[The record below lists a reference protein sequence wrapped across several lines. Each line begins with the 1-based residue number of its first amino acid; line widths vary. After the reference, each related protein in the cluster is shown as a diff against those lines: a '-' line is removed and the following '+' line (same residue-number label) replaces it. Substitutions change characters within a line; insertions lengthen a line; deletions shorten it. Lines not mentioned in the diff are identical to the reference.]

1 MAELIVSVSGVRGI
15 IGESL
20 TAPVALDF
28 GRAFGEFLLRHGANG
43 STSAP
48 LRVALGRDSRISGP
62 MIAQALTAGLLAAG
76 VSVIDLGVTATP
88 TVALMGRFLKT
99 NASVVVTASH
109 NPPQY
114 NGLKF
119 LRHDGIGFPG
129 GSVQE
134 IHQIYQGRHFR
145 NAGIDSIGQFST
157 DSRGHALHVQT
168 VLQFVDARAIAQ
180 HRYRV
185 VADSINGAG
194 CIATPMLLG
203 KLGVELIHQN
213 GAATGLFA
221 HTPEPVR
228 ENLGSLCDEVLR
240 QKAVVG
246 FAQDPDAD
254 RLALVDEMGTYIGEE
269 YTLALA
275 VYARMLTKPG
285 IVVTNLSTSRMVD
298 DIAAR
303 FAGQVIRTPVG
314 EANVAAKMLEV
325 GAVIGGE
332 GNGGVIDPRV
342 GPVRDSFI
350 AMATVLDLL
359 ARTGRTINEL
369 VRDLPRYMMIK
380 TKFPAT
386 AAQAQTLVDRVRA
399 AFKSEQ
405 LDSQDG
411 VRIDWPQGW
420 VHVRPSNT
428 EPIARVIAEAKTE
441 TIARE
446 LLNRVEKL
454 RPT

>member
-1 MAELIVSVSGVRGI
+1 MADLIVSVSGIRGI
-15 IGESL
+15 SCESL

-28 GRAFGEFLLRHGANG
+28 GRAFGEFLLRQAGNG
-43 STSAP
+43 STAGP

-62 MIAQALTAGLLAAG
+62 MIAQALTGGLLAAG

-145 NAGIDSIGQFST
+145 AAGIDAIGQFST
-157 DSRGHALHVQT
+157 DSRGHAHHVQT
-168 VLQFVDARAIAQ
+168 VLQFFDTRAIAQ

-185 VADSINGAG
+185 VVDSINGAG

-213 GAATGLFA
+213 GTATGLFA

-254 RLALVDEMGTYIGEE
+254 RLALVDEMGNYIGEE

-275 VYARMLTKPG
+275 VYARLLTKPG

-332 GNGGVIDPRV
+332 GNGGVIDLRV

-359 ARTGRTINEL
+359 ARTGRTLSEL

-380 TKFPAT
+380 TKFPST
-386 AAQAQTLVDRVRA
+386 FAQAQLLVDRVRD

-405 LDSQDG
+405 LDTQDG

-446 LLNRVEKL
+446 LIGRVEKL

>member
-15 IGESL
+15 IGDSL
-20 TAPVALDF
+20 TAQTALDF
-28 GRAFGEFLLRHGANG
+28 GRALGEFLLEQQGHGSGA
-43 STSAP
+43 AQ
-48 LRVALGRDSRISGP
+48 LQVAIGRDSRISGP
-62 MIAQALTAGLLAAG
+62 MITQAMAAGLLAVG
-76 VSVIDLGVTATP
+76 VAVIDLGVTATP

-109 NPPQY
+109 NPPEY

-129 GSVQE
+129 GSVGK
-134 IHQIYQGRHFR
+134 IHQIYLGRHFR
-145 NAGIDSIGQFST
+145 AAKIDAIGHFST
-157 DSRGHALHVQT
+157 DSRAHAHHVQT
-168 VLQFVDARAIAQ
+168 VLQFFDTRAIAQ

-185 VADSINGAG
+185 VVDSINGAG

-213 GAATGLFA
+213 GAATGQFA
-221 HTPEPVR
+221 HTPEPVK
-228 ENLGSLCDEVLR
+228 ENLGSLCAEVSR
-240 QKAVVG
+240 RKAAVG

-254 RLALVDEMGTYIGEE
+254 RLAIVDEMGNYIGEE

-275 VYARMLTKPG
+275 VYARLMAKPG

-298 DIAAR
+298 DIASK

-325 GAVIGGE
+325 DAVIGGE
-332 GNGGVIDPRV
+332 GNGGVIDLRV
-342 GPVRDSFI
+342 GPVRDSFM

-359 ARTGRTINEL
+359 ARTGKTISEL
-369 VRDLPRYMMIK
+369 VRELPRYAMIK
-380 TKFPAT
+380 TKFPCPVE
-386 AAQAQTLVDRVRA
+386 QARVLVDRVRD
-399 AFKSEQ
+399 AFKADH
-405 LDSQDG
+405 LDTQDG
-411 VRIDWPQGW
+411 VRVDWPQGW

-428 EPIARVIAEAKTE
+428 EPIARVIAEAKDE
-441 TIARE
+441 NIARD
-446 LLNRVEKL
+446 LIDRVEKL
-454 RPT
+454 RHT

>member
-15 IGESL
+15 IGDSL
-20 TAPVALDF
+20 TAQNALDF
-28 GRAFGEFLLRHGANG
+28 GRALGEFLLQQADTG
-43 STSAP
+43 SGTAP
-48 LRVALGRDSRISGP
+48 LRVAIGRDSRTSGP
-62 MIAQALTAGLLAAG
+62 MIAQALASGLLAVG

-99 NASVVVTASH
+99 DASVVITASH
-109 NPPQY
+109 NPPEY

-119 LRHDGIGFPG
+119 LRSDGIGFPG
-129 GSVQE
+129 QSVGK
-134 IHQIYQGRHFR
+134 IHQIYLGRLFR
-145 NAGIDSIGQFST
+145 TAGIDSIGHFST
-157 DSRGHALHVQT
+157 DSRAHAHHVQT
-168 VLQFVDARAIAQ
+168 VLQFFDTRAIAQ

-185 VADSINGAG
+185 VVDSINGAG

-203 KLGVELIHQN
+203 KLAVELIHQN

-221 HTPEPVR
+221 HTPEPVK
-228 ENLGSLCDEVLR
+228 ENLGALCDEVR
-240 QKAVVG
+240 RHKAAVG

-254 RLALVDEMGTYIGEE
+254 RLAIVDEQGNYIGEE

-275 VYARMLTKPG
+275 VYARLLAKPG

-298 DIAAR
+298 DIAAK
-303 FAGQVIRTPVG
+303 FSSQVIRTPVG
-314 EANVAAKMLEV
+314 EANVAAKMLEL

-332 GNGGVIDPRV
+332 GNGGVIDLRV

-359 ARTGRTINEL
+359 ARTGQTISEL
-369 VRDLPRYMMIK
+369 VQDLPRYTMIK
-380 TKFPAT
+380 TKFPST
-386 AAQAQTLVDRVRA
+386 AAQARLLVDRVRD
-399 AFKSEQ
+399 AFKSEK
-405 LDSQDG
+405 LDTQDG

-428 EPIARVIAEAKTE
+428 EPIARVIAEANDEST
-441 TIARE
+441 ARD
-446 LLNRVEKL
+446 LIGRVEKL
-454 RPT
+454 RA